1 MLTEYFLMAVSN
13 LKRRRLRSWLTLL
26 GVFIGIAT
34 IVTLV
39 SLGDG
44 LQDAVLS
51 QFDVLAPDVII
62 ANAREGFIG
71 ETSVPFDLRDVRAV
85 ERVTGVESVSP
96 RMQTSATM
104 THQGIA
110 RPVNIF
116 SVADGDYRD
125 DFFRIFPMT
134 MDRGRQFSRGDRTG
148 IIIGYNIASHN
159 DYRRDIRIGDRITV
173 RGTDLE
179 VIGIGERLGNF
190 MADNSVLIPEN
201 VYLEI
206 LSSSGIPE
214 YDDIGI
220 RARNEQMVNEVADE
234 IEEALRRTRDVDEI
248 DQNFAVETAADI
260 ADQIGAALF
269 AVQLFFYIIAGI
281 SIMVGGI
288 GIANTM
294 YTSVLERTREIGIMK
309 AIGAKNSTIFSLF
322 FIESGFLGMVGG
334 VIGAA
339 IGYGLGVLIDTN
351 VDILSPQFT
360 PNLIIGSIFFAF
372 LMGSLS
378 GIVPAYRASRLNPVD
393 ALNTNK

>member
-1 MLTEYFLMAVSN
+1 MFADYFLMAIAN

-26 GVFIGIAT
+26 GIFIGIAT
-34 IVTLV
+34 IVLLIA
-39 SLGDG
+39 LGDG

-51 QFDVLAPDVII
+51 QFDVLAPDVIV
-62 ANAREGFIG
+62 ANAREGFTG
-71 ETSVPFDLRDVRAV
+71 ATSVPFELRDVRAV
-85 ERVTGVESVSP
+85 ERVTGVEFVSP
-96 RMQTSATM
+96 RMQSSANILY
-104 THQGIA
+104 QGIA
-110 RPVNIF
+110 RPVNVF

-125 DFFRIFPMT
+125 DFFRIFPLT
-134 MDRGRQFSRGDRTG
+134 MERGRQISRGDRTG
-148 IIIGYNIASHN
+148 VVIGNNVASHN
-159 DYRRDIRIGDRITV
+159 DYRRDIRVGDRLTI
-173 RGTDLE
+173 RDTDLE
-179 VIGIGERLGNF
+179 VIGIAERLGNF
-190 MADNSVLIPEN
+190 MADNSVIMPEN
-201 VYLEI
+201 VYLDL
-206 LSSSGIPE
+206 LSSSGTAE

-220 RARNEQMVNEVADE
+220 RARNENIVNQVADDV
-234 IEEALRRTRDVDEI
+234 EEALRRTRGVDEI
-248 DQNFAVETAADI
+248 DQNFAVETASDI

-334 VIGAA
+334 IIGAS
-339 IGYGLGVLIDTN
+339 IGYLLGLL
-351 VDILSPQFT
+351 VDINSEVLSPQFT
-360 PNLIIGSIFFAF
+360 PNLIIGSIVFAF

-393 ALNTNK
+393 ALNSNK